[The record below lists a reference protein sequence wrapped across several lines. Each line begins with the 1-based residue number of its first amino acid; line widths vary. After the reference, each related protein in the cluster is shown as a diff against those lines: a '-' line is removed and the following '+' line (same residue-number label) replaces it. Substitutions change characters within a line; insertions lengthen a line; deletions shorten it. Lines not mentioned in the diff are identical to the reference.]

1 MLSRRGFIKLGTV
14 AGAASLVPI
23 AANQAALGSGH
34 AATAGANPAHL
45 HGALA
50 GQGAVT
56 GAARAVAPYSVQMP
70 VPPTLRPLF
79 RSRLADFYLLDT
91 KDGQEEIL
99 PGTRTAITGY
109 GGSYIGPTIRAK
121 SGRRVVVVHRNQTAM
136 PTAAHLHGGHV
147 PANSDGHP
155 LDVINPGACK
165 TYEYPNR
172 QPGATL
178 WYHDHAHHMES
189 EHVYR
194 GMHAFYLLEGE
205 DEANLRLPSGE
216 FDVPIMLTDARFA
229 DDASLVYESDDFRNR
244 NTILVNGRPQP
255 FFQVAAR
262 KYRLRLANA
271 SNLRIFQLSLAA
283 GGELTQIATDGGLL
297 PAPVRTGSVD
307 LAPGE
312 RVEVVIDFAK
322 YPIGTQLVLSDTLAG
337 PILRFDVTRAAVDHS
352 RVPDVLRPL
361 PPLPAATTTRQF
373 SMGLD
378 PATFQFVING
388 KGFDPTRVDTTIK
401 RGTTEIWEVTN
412 LDTAFGIPHDFH
424 LHLVQF
430 RVLDRDGVPP
440 PAGEAGLKDTVLI
453 GPGQTVRLQATF
465 ADFTGR
471 YMYHCH
477 MIDHSSTGMMA
488 QMEIVP

>member
-1 MLSRRGFIKLGTV
+1 V

-23 AANQAALGSGH
+23 AASQAALGSKNAIG
-34 AATAGANPAHL
+34 TGANPAHL
-45 HGALA
+45 HGALS
-50 GQGAVT
+50 GPGTVT
-56 GAARAVAPYSVQMP
+56 GAARTVAPFSVQMP
-70 VPPTLRPLF
+70 VPHTLRPLF
-79 RSRLADFYLLDT
+79 RSEHTDFYVLDT

-99 PGTRTAITGY
+99 PGTRTAVTGY

-121 SGRRVVVVHRNQTAM
+121 SGRRVVIRHRNLTAA
-136 PTAAHLHGGHV
+136 PTAVHLHGGHV

-189 EHVYR
+189 EHVFR
-194 GMHAFYLLEGE
+194 GMHAFYLLEGQDE
-205 DEANLRLPSGE
+205 DRLRLPSGDY
-216 FDVPIMLTDARFA
+216 DVPIMITDARFA
-229 DDASLVYESDDFRNR
+229 DDASLVYESDDFKFR

-255 FFQVAAR
+255 YFKVAAR
-262 KYRLRLANA
+262 KYRLRFANA
-271 SNLRIFQLSLAA
+271 ANMRIFKLTLGS
-283 GGELTQIATDGGLL
+283 GEELTQIATDGGLL
-297 PAPVRTGSVD
+297 PAPVRIGSVD
-307 LAPGE
+307 LAPAE

-322 YPIGTQLVLSDTLAG
+322 YPVGTQLVLTDALAG
-337 PILRFDVTRAAVDHS
+337 PIMRFDVTHGASDHS
-352 RVPDVLRPL
+352 RVPSALRPL

-373 SMGLD
+373 SIGLD
-378 PATFQFVING
+378 LATFQFVING
-388 KGFDPTRVDTTIK
+388 KTFDPSRVDLTIK

-412 LDTAFGIPHDFH
+412 TDTRFGIPHDFH

-430 RVLDRDGVPP
+430 RVLDRDGVPV

-453 GPGQTVRLQATF
+453 GPGQKVRLQATF
-465 ADFTGR
+465 TDFIGR

-477 MIDHSSTGMMA
+477 MIDHSSTGMMG